1 MKSYLSKFYNDVR
14 GATAIEYALIA
25 GLIAI
30 AVIGGATA
38 LGGQINTKF
47 NAIVTALQ

>member
-1 MKSYLSKFYNDVR
+1 MSMIKKFLANDS

-25 GLIAI
+25 SLIAL

-38 LGGQINTKF
+38 LGTRVNTEF
-47 NAIVTALQ
+47 NSISAQLK